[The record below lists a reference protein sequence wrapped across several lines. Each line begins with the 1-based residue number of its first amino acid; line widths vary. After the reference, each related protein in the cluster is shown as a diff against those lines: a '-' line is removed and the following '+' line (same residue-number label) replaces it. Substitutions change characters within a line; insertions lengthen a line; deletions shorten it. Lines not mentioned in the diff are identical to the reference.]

1 MDILKI
7 VGLGLTATVISI
19 VLKQQRPEFAIQ
31 ISIITGIIIFTM
43 VAANLSAVLKLL
55 ENIATQANLDLVY
68 VNTIIKVIG
77 IAYISQFGAEIC
89 RDAGENAIASK
100 IEFAGKILIV
110 VIAAPIILG
119 LLQLLIQILP

>member
-1 MDILKI
+1 MEILQI
-7 VGLGLTATVISI
+7 VGLGLAATVISI
-19 VLKQQRPEFAIQ
+19 ILKQQRPEFAIQ
-31 ISIITGIIIFTM
+31 ISIVTGLIIFTM
-43 VAANLSAVLKLL
+43 VAANLAAVLRLL
-55 ENIATQANLDLVY
+55 ENIAAKANLDLVY

-110 VIAAPIILG
+110 VIAAPIVLG